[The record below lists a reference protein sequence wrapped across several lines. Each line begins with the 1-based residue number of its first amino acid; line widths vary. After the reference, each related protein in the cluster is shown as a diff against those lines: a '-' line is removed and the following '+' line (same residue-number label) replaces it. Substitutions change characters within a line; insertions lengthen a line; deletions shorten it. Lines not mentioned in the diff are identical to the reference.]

1 MDNAP
6 ENHRRLLAWQEAVAL
21 VELVY
26 RETARFPREETY
38 GLASQMRRCAV
49 SIPANIAEGAG
60 RNSTKELAQFLGV
73 ASGSRAELDT
83 HLEVAKRLGLIE
95 ARSPLFDRLARV
107 GKLLVGLRKSVQE
120 RISTA

>member
-1 MDNAP
+1 MDNSP

-38 GLASQMRRCAV
+38 ELASQMRRCAV